1 VDERPRSRAHRPRL
15 LASAVL
21 AGVVAIAVAWWH
33 GVLLGAIVGAIVLAA
48 GIAFSRTREAR
59 GGDPDPA
66 RRGLLAWAA
75 LGGLMWV
82 AGGATIGR
90 AIRRIAAP
98 DTGPILDGMAR
109 GLGSEYMEILHRT
122 YRPGRAGELQLLLA
136 PFNSSN
142 YANESR
148 SLVPKDPR
156 TSHASVWMYLERI
169 PLAVYAPGI
178 VRPGT
183 SDERVTLADIAPTIA
198 GLTAFD
204 GWPADREGRPLPG
217 IDRPSAPP
225 KAVVVFVIDGG
236 GWNVLQHW
244 SQAWPYSKELFGKSL
259 LFRNAIH
266 GSFPAVTAC
275 AHATIG
281 TGTFPRDHGIT
292 GHNIRDGS
300 KVRKTYGTPGRAQ
313 PSDILLPT
321 LADLWYDANPGQT
334 WVGQIGYQVWH
345 LGMLGRG
352 GTTRPASDKPVAVY
366 WDERPPA
373 ADSRQWQPH
382 NPDLYR
388 LPLET
393 PGLDVYEGHQ
403 AEYAPDAPPPDP
415 FDPQGRQVDCCSP
428 PIVRYEGDL
437 IDATIRSEGF
447 GTHEKTDLLFINFK
461 SPDYTGH
468 IYNFLDDHERIVLEA
483 VDAEIGRLVATLES
497 TFAPGEFALFL
508 TADHGQCPLPDAV
521 NGARLDPVQLQA
533 DIERAFGRSLLGVV
547 QYVAPSEVFLDRQAL
562 WDAGVSAD
570 EIAAFLKD
578 YRYRDNIGP
587 YVPAAAIERDLYDDP
602 EFAGLFG
609 AEYLE
614 ALTAARLAGFG
625 SSRYADADPGVP
637 DYLSW

>member
-1 VDERPRSRAHRPRL
+1 VDEGPRSHARVPRL
-15 LASAVL
+15 IAPAIL
-21 AGVVAIAVAWWH
+21 AGSTAVGVSWWH
-33 GVLLGAIVGAIVLAA
+33 GVLLGAIVGGLVLAVGLWIGARPA
-48 GIAFSRTREAR
+48 GGGGHAR
-59 GGDPDPA
+59 G
-66 RRGLLAWAA
+66 RRRLLTFAA

-98 DTGPILDGMAR
+98 DTGPILDGMAH
-109 GLGSEYMEILHRT
+109 GLGSEYMQLLHRT

-142 YANESR
+142 YSNESLK
-148 SLVPKDPR
+148 LVPRDPR

-169 PLAVYAPGI
+169 PLAIYAPGI
-178 VRPGT
+178 VDPGT
-183 SDERVTLADIAPTIA
+183 NEQRVTLADVAPTIA
-198 GLTAFD
+198 RLTGFD
-204 GWPADREGRPLPG
+204 AWPDDREGRPLPG
-217 IDRPSAPP
+217 LADGAAPP

-236 GWNVLQHW
+236 GWNVLKHW
-244 SQAWPYSKELFGKSL
+244 SAAWPHARDLFGKSML
-259 LFRNAIH
+259 YRNAIH

-300 KVRKTYGTPGRAQ
+300 TVRKTYGRPGRAQ
-313 PSDILLPT
+313 PSDILMPT
-321 LADLWYDANPGQT
+321 LADLWYDANPGRT
-334 WVGQIGYQVWH
+334 WVGEIGYQVWH

-352 GTTRPASDKPVAVY
+352 GTNRRAGDKPVAVY
-366 WDERPPA
+366 WDELRTLG
-373 ADSRQWQPH
+373 DVKQWQPH

-388 LPLET
+388 LPREM
-393 PGLDVYEGHQ
+393 PGLDVYDGHK
-403 AEYAPDAPPPDP
+403 ATYAPHAPPPDP
-415 FDPQGRQVDCCSP
+415 FDPRGRQVDCCSP
-428 PIVRYEGDL
+428 PIVQYEGDL
-437 IDATIRSEGF
+437 IDATMRSEGF
-447 GTHEKTDLLFINFK
+447 GTHENTDLLFINFK

-483 VDAEIGRLVATLES
+483 VDAEIGRLVSTLES
-497 TFAPGEFALFL
+497 MFAPGEFVLFL

-533 DIERAFGRSLLGVV
+533 DIERAFGRSLFGVV
-547 QYVAPSEVFLDRQAL
+547 QYVAPSEVFLDRAGL

-570 EIAAFLKD
+570 EVAAFLRD

-587 YVPAAAIERDLYDDP
+587 YVPQAAIERNLMDDP

-609 AEYLE
+609 ADYLE
-614 ALTAARLAGFG
+614 LLTPDRVAGFG
-625 SSRYADADPGVP
+625 QTKYPDADPGIP

>member
-1 VDERPRSRAHRPRL
+1 VADGPRSRAHVPRL
-15 LASAVL
+15 IASAVL
-21 AGVVAIAVAWWH
+21 AGALAIGVSWWH
-33 GVLLGAIVGAIVLAA
+33 GVLLGAIVGAMVLAV
-48 GIAFSRTREAR
+48 GLRIGAR
-59 GGDPDPA
+59 PAGGDGYDSG
-66 RRGLLAWAA
+66 RRRLLTWAA

-82 AGGATIGR
+82 AGGAAIGR

-98 DTGPILDGMAR
+98 DTGPILDEMAH
-109 GLGSEYMEILHRT
+109 GLGSEYMQLLHRT

-142 YANESR
+142 YENEST
-148 SLVPKDPR
+148 SLVPRDPR

-169 PLAVYAPGI
+169 PLAVYAPGM
-178 VRPGT
+178 VDPAT
-183 SDERVTLADIAPTIA
+183 NDQRVTLADIAPTIA
-198 GLTAFD
+198 QLISFD
-204 GWPADREGRPLPG
+204 GWPNDREGRPLPG
-217 IDRPSAPP
+217 LAGGAVPP

-236 GWNVLQHW
+236 GWNVLEKW
-244 SQAWPYSKELFGKSL
+244 SAAWPHTRDVFAKSML
-259 LFRNAIH
+259 YRNAIH

-300 KVRKTYGTPGRAQ
+300 GVRKTYGTPGRAQ

-321 LADLWYDANPGQT
+321 LADLWYDADPGRT
-334 WVGQIGYQVWH
+334 WVGEIGYQVWH

-352 GTTRPASDKPVAVY
+352 GTKRPAGDKPVAVY
-366 WDERPPA
+366 WDELRKLGDA
-373 ADSRQWQPH
+373 RQWQPH

-388 LPLET
+388 LPREM
-393 PGLDVYEGHQ
+393 PGLDVFDGHK
-403 AEYAPDAPPPDP
+403 ASYAPNAPPPNI
-415 FDPQGRQVDCCSP
+415 FDPQARQVDCCSP
-428 PIVRYEGDL
+428 PIVQYEGDL
-437 IDATIRSEGF
+437 IDATIRSEGI

-483 VDAEIGRLVATLES
+483 VDAEIGRLVSTLES
-497 TFAPGEFALFL
+497 MFAPGEFVLFL
-508 TADHGQCPLPDAV
+508 TADHGQCPLPDTV

-533 DIERAFGRSLLGVV
+533 DIERAFGRTLFGVV
-547 QYVAPSEVFLDRQAL
+547 QYVAPSEVFLDRKGL

-570 EIAAFLKD
+570 EVAAFLRN

-587 YVPAAAIERDLYDDP
+587 YVPRAAIERNLMDDP

-609 AEYLE
+609 ADYLE
-614 ALTAARLAGFG
+614 SLTPDRVVGFG
-625 SSRYADADPGVP
+625 QTKYPDADPGIP